1 MSLKSTL
8 LQAEKISKRYGGV
21 QALEAVSLT
30 VYSGEVHA
38 VVGENGAGKSTL
50 INILGGIVKR
60 DSGNITL
67 DGRNVEYSDPKAAFD
82 DGIAVIH
89 QELSMLPHM
98 NVIENIYM
106 GRMKNRAGLI
116 DWKALETGTLE
127 ALAMVGLEVD
137 PKDTVGNLS
146 ISQRQMIEIA
156 KAVYTRARII
166 IMDEPNSSLCD
177 WETEKLFEV
186 IEKLKSDGI
195 AIIYISHKLNEVLRI
210 SDRITILRDGKSV
223 GHLPRK
229 EATVNKIISLMVRR
243 NLSRDHVGRRIVGDV
258 KLSVKALT
266 GEGFHNIS
274 FDLKEGEILGF
285 SGLVG
290 AGRSELARAIFGA
303 ERFTAGTITL
313 RGEKTRFKSPSE
325 AIRAGLA
332 MVPEERKKLSLFMD
346 LSITFNMAMANLFR
360 MKKGFFIDE
369 KRLKKTVGKF
379 IDNLRIKLNQSS
391 DPVRS
396 LSGGNQQKTILG
408 RWLATAP
415 DILILDEPTHGVDI
429 GAKADI
435 YSLIKELANQGKS
448 IILISSEMPEIIA
461 MSDRVIVMTEGN
473 VTAELVDDEITEEN
487 IMAAAAHYESA

>member
-1 MSLKSTL
+1 MSDNTAL
-8 LQAEKISKRYGGV
+8 LRAENISKRYGGV
-21 QALEAVSLT
+21 QALDAVDLE
-30 VYSGEVHA
+30 VQSGEVHA

-50 INILGGIVKR
+50 IKILSGIVKR
-60 DSGNITL
+60 DSGTIVL
-67 DGRNVEYSDPKAAFD
+67 DGREVEYSDPKAAFE

-106 GRMKNRAGLI
+106 GKMKNRWGLI
-116 DWKALETGTLE
+116 DWKTLE
-127 ALAMVGLEVD
+127 KGTRDALGMVGMELD
-137 PKDTVGNLS
+137 PHTLVGDLS

-156 KAVYTRARII
+156 KAVHTKARII

-186 IEKLKSDGI
+186 IEKLQKEGI
-195 AIIYISHKLNEVLRI
+195 AIVYISHKLDEVLRI
-210 SDRITILRDGKSV
+210 SDYITVFRDGKNV
-223 GHLPRK
+223 GRLPRD
-229 EATVNKIISLMVRR
+229 EATVNKMITLMVGR
-243 NLSRDHVGRRIVGDV
+243 NLNREGVRRRVTGGL
-258 KLSVKALT
+258 KLSARNLT
-266 GEGFHNIS
+266 GEGFSSVS

-290 AGRSELARAIFGA
+290 AGRSEVARAIFGA
-303 ERFTAGTITL
+303 QGFDDGEITL
-313 RGEKTRFKSPSE
+313 RGKSVRFRNPAE

-332 MVPEERKKLSLFMD
+332 MVPEDRKKLSLFMD
-346 LSITFNMAMANLFR
+346 MSISFNMAMANLFR
-360 MKKGFFIDE
+360 MKKGVVIDE
-369 KRLKKTVGKF
+369 AKQKATVGQF
-379 IDNLRIKLNQSS
+379 VDNLRIKLGQRS

-408 RWLATAP
+408 RWLATEP

-435 YSLIKELANQGKS
+435 YALIRELAEKGKS

-461 MSDRVIVMTEGN
+461 MSDRVIVMTEGR
-473 VTAELVDDEITEEN
+473 VSAELSDEDITEEN
-487 IMAAAAHYESA
+487 IMAAAAHYEEQ